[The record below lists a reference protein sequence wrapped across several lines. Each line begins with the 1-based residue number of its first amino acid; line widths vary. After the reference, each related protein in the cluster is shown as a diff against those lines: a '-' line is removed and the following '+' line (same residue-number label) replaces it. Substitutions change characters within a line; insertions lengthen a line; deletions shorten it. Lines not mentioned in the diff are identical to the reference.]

1 MNMSTRKLV
10 TFLLLFALISQS
22 IINFIGYNDTNK
34 IIKLVFAIL
43 LAIFSVVM
51 IVILIILKRKETINK
66 K

>member
-1 MNMSTRKLV
+1 MSTRKLV